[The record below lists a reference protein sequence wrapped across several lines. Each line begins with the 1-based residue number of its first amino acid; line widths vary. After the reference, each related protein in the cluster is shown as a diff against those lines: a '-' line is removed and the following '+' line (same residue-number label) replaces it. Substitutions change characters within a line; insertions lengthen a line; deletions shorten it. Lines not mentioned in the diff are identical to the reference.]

1 MSSQESEIID
11 SKKRNHNRIEW
22 YGMSLETIQE
32 FVPSGDVVL
41 PNNYKTLLISPKPV
55 RLLLVDVK
63 LLEKMA
69 DG

>member
-1 MSSQESEIID
+1 MNNQKSEIID

-22 YGMSLETIQE
+22 YGMPLETIQE
-32 FVPSGDVVL
+32 FVPSGDVSL
-41 PNNYKTLLISPKPV
+41 SNNYKTLLISPKPV
-55 RLLLVDVK
+55 RPLLVNVK